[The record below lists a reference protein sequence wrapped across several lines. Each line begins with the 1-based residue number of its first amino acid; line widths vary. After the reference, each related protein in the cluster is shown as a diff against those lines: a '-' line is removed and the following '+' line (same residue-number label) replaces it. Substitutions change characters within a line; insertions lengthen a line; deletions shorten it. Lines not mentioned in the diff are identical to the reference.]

1 MPITKSAK
9 KALRQSNR
17 RNARNIV
24 KKSALKSAVKGY
36 NILVRDN
43 KTDEAKSALPSVY
56 KNVDKMCKTGLIKKG
71 KANRMKSRLAKKSNK
86 KVNVA

>member
-1 MPITKSAK
+1 MPITKSAI

-17 RNARNIV
+17 RRARNTV

-43 KTDEAKSALPSVY
+43 KAEEAKSSLPTVY
-56 KNVDKMCKTGLIKKG
+56 KKIDKMCKVGLLKTG
-71 KANRMKSRLAKKSNK
+71 KANRMKSRLTKKLNKKKSA
-86 KVNVA
+86 V